1 MCNIYHNSNVISR
14 STSHLP
20 HYNAR
25 KIDEGD
31 ENYAAD
37 SLSSTHA
44 GLDVSQPPSTS
55 TPAPYHY
62 LDYDSDSYS
71 DNDDFIGLLYPEEGR
86 NRPRAPSCSPPP
98 LIQIDAIDS
107 YVAALKGSSQL
118 V

>member
-1 MCNIYHNSNVISR
+1 MNGPFLVCSLHRERAFYSNVISR
-14 STSHLP
+14 STRHLP

-25 KIDEGD
+25 KIDEGV
-31 ENYAAD
+31 EITP
-37 SLSSTHA
+37 LILFHPPHA

-86 NRPRAPSCSPPP
+86 S
-98 LIQIDAIDS
+98 
-107 YVAALKGSSQL
+107 
-118 V
+118 